1 MKQDVWA
8 GRGEG
13 QGQGKEMESQD
24 IRCVPG
30 ESRNK
35 ALLYPEPTIHGM
47 SDQFGDRLAAIL
59 ALSFVLIAPVIQPP
73 WVLTIMIVLFSS
85 TLYLI
90 RKTRF
95 LALALIPIA
104 ALYGLGLLP
113 LIVFSCT
120 LTIMV
125 MGDLAFRWG
134 EGGLPSYIA
143 YILAAFTAC
152 ILVMI
157 YLQEFIPLVILF
169 GVVVAVLL
177 KAILR
182 GREDALMIEA
192 LGIAMTM
199 YLIAEL
205 NYEADL
211 VLILAAVVIAFA
223 FGFFSY
229 RTKTADVSGLF
240 SGALIG
246 IILIVFA
253 DIRWF
258 LVMLAFFI
266 LGSVSTRF
274 RYDDKE
280 RMGVEQ
286 THGGARGYINVF
298 ANGSVSAAA
307 AVLWGITG
315 NPLCAALFVGSVA
328 TAAADTMASEI
339 GVTGGD
345 PYLITTF
352 DRVPPGTN
360 GGITL
365 VGEAVAAAGAFIVSV
380 IAFLLGVIP
389 LQLVAIGTIAGF
401 IGTNIDSLVGAVIEN
416 RGVFGNA
423 GTNLAATAG
432 GGIAALLLAVF
443 LL

>member
-1 MKQDVWA
+1 
-8 GRGEG
+8 
-13 QGQGKEMESQD
+13 
-24 IRCVPG
+24 
-30 ESRNK
+30 
-35 ALLYPEPTIHGM
+35 M

-73 WVLTIMIVLFSS
+73 WVLTIMIVLFAS
-85 TLYLI
+85 TLFLI

-95 LALALIPIA
+95 FALALIPIA

-113 LIVFSCT
+113 LIVFCCT

-134 EGGLPSYIA
+134 GGDLLSYLA
-143 YILAAFTAC
+143 YILAAFTSC
-152 ILVMI
+152 ILVMM
-157 YLQEFIPLVILF
+157 YLGQYIPLVILF

-177 KAILR
+177 KAILK

-211 VLILAAVVIAFA
+211 VLIVAAVIIAFA

-286 THGGARGYINVF
+286 THGGARGYLNVF
-298 ANGSVSAAA
+298 SNGSISAAA

-315 NPLCAALFVGSVA
+315 DPLCAALFVGSVA

-339 GVTGGD
+339 GVTGGE
-345 PYLITTF
+345 PYMITTLE
-352 DRVPPGTN
+352 RVPAGTN

-365 VGEAVAAAGAFIVSV
+365 MGEVVAVAGAFIVSV
-380 IAFLLGVIP
+380 VSFLLGVIP
-389 LQLVAIGTIAGF
+389 LELVAVGTIAGF

-432 GGIAALLLAVF
+432 GGVSALILALF
-443 LL
+443 IL